1 MEENESCE
9 DLLNEVA
16 SKSPAPGGGSV
27 AALSGSFG
35 AALVSMV
42 CNLTIGKKKYRDVE
56 EDMNTVLSEA
66 EILKKELLALSKED
80 VEAFNE
86 VFKAFQIPDEEEKKE
101 SLEKAYKNAA
111 NVPLKVGKRCQ
122 RVMELAQITTRKG
135 NKNAITDSGVG
146 ALMAHSG
153 LKGAVLNVKVNLKEI
168 EDSAF
173 NTKIQDQIEEIEKKG
188 EEIIKSVITGVEDSL
203 SYSL

>member
-42 CNLTIGKKKYRDVE
+42 CNLTLGKKKYRAVE
-56 EDMNTVLSEA
+56 EDMNAVLSEA
-66 EILKKELLALSKED
+66 ETLKKELLTLSRED
-80 VEAFNE
+80 IEAFNE
-86 VFKAFQIPDEEEKKE
+86 VLKAFQISDEEEKKE

-111 NVPLKVGKRCQ
+111 NVPLKVAKRCQ

-146 ALMAHSG
+146 ALMAYSG
-153 LKGAVLNVKVNLKEI
+153 LKGAVLNVKVNLREI
-168 EDSAF
+168 EDRTFIS
-173 NTKIQDQIEEIEKKG
+173 KINEEVILLENRAEELRVRIFQI
-188 EEIIKSVITGVEDSL
+188 ITSFL
-203 SYSL
+203 S